1 VVNLW
6 SSLATHAERT
16 PEKEL
21 LRYKDAHQTYAEFSR
36 DALRA
41 ASALRELGVHRD
53 ENVCAL
59 LGNSQIVNAH
69 PAVMES
75 AAVGVPSEFGEEEV
89 KVCVVLRPGDVLE
102 PAALVAWCE
111 ERMAYFMVPRY
122 VEFRDALPK
131 TATERVEKY
140 KLKQEGIGAAW
151 DRTTGLAW
159 RAGDQQASASAGG

>member
-1 VVNLW
+1 VADRGSWFHTGDVGSIDADGCLMFVDRSKQSIRPRGENI
-6 SSLATHAERT
+6 SSWEV
-16 PEKEL
+16 EK
-21 LRYKDAHQTYAEFSR
+21 
-36 DALRA
+36 
-41 ASALRELGVHRD
+41 
-53 ENVCAL
+53 
-59 LGNSQIVNAH
+59 IVNAH

-75 AAVGVPSEFGEEEV
+75 AAVGVPSELGEEEV
-89 KVCVVLRPGDVLE
+89 KVCVVLRPGAVLE

-159 RAGDQQASASAGG
+159 RVGDQQASAPVGG